1 MKMIY
6 RFTANWCNPCKR
18 VSQELERYGITLPT
32 YDIDSPEGME
42 LAKRYNV
49 RSIPTI
55 VIDNDGLVQ
64 QYMGGQINKDL
75 YETLV

>member
-1 MKMIY
+1 MKTYY

-18 VSQELERYGITLPT
+18 VAQELEQRGITLPT

-55 VIDNDGLVQ
+55 VVDNDGLVQ
-64 QYMGGQINKDL
+64 HYMGGQINKEFYDS
-75 YETLV
+75 LV